1 MAINPSRPTML
12 QNLRPLSSAFAL
24 PIAALVTV
32 LVIAIASYHASQEA
46 EHMLEVRTRA
56 NVQDLGA
63 ATAAAI
69 EKFWIAPWSHTALR
83 MVQSPDLHCV
93 IERGAPDCLE
103 RLRHQWAGALRTD
116 DNIFFIYFGLADG
129 RIHFMPDEIPLP
141 EDYDMKSRP
150 WYQTGMRSTR
160 ALEWTAPYAEIITGK
175 SIITAVVPLRDA
187 ALKTQGVFSM
197 DISLAKLHI
206 LLQNL
211 YLPAGASL
219 VLFDAAG
226 NRLDASDSSSQID
239 RSSLPDT
246 PGIDEATLAGRR
258 YLRHTRAPLSNGW
271 RLQILVEH
279 PAAGVQGLT
288 PRDIQFV
295 ALFVALLIVFLA
307 LWGVAH
313 RLFMARGKTV
323 ALVHYFAA
331 AAKGAPLARIFPEHS
346 HYALINS
353 YFNRALKHARHNAR
367 KREQYEKD
375 AFELA
380 FLRAQINPHFLH
392 NALNTILNTLHED
405 ADRAHALL
413 VHLNAYLRNSFD
425 FWSEDQFVPLHAEI
439 ELVQDWLAI
448 EAARFEHGVSIHFDI
463 RADLRRRVPAAM
475 LQPIIENALH
485 HGILEHRDSGRIDVR
500 IVDTTTAIEFS
511 VADDGVG
518 FDPVAIRQQ
527 PGRRGIGMENIHR
540 RLSRLYGSGL
550 VIDSAP
556 GSGTRIAWRVPI
568 DPVHLDLVPDHA

>member
-1 MAINPSRPTML
+1 MAINPSRPAML

-32 LVIAIASYHASQEA
+32 LVIAIASYHASQET
-46 EHMLEVRTRA
+46 ERVLEARTRA

-69 EKFWIAPWSHTALR
+69 EKFWIDPWSRTALR
-83 MVQSPDLHCV
+83 MAQSPDLRCIV
-93 IERGAPDCLE
+93 ERAAPDCIE
-103 RLRHQWAGALRTD
+103 RLRQQWAGALRAD
-116 DNIFFIYFGLADG
+116 DNIFFIYVGLAGG
-129 RIHFMPDEIPLP
+129 RIHFLPDEKPLP
-141 EDYDMKSRP
+141 DDYDMKSRP
-150 WYQTGMRSTR
+150 WYQTGMRSTNV
-160 ALEWTAPYAEIITGK
+160 LDWTAPYAEIITGK
-175 SIITAVVPLRDA
+175 SIITAVVPLREA
-187 ALKTQGVFSM
+187 NRQTHTQQTQGVFCI
-197 DISLAKLHI
+197 DISLAQLHT

-226 NRLDASDSSSQID
+226 NRLDASDSFSQID
-239 RSSLPDT
+239 SSSLPDT

-313 RLFMARGKTV
+313 RLFVARSKTV

-331 AAKGAPLARIFPEHS
+331 AAKGAPLTRIFPEHS

-353 YFNRALKHARHNAR
+353 YFNRALKHARQNAR

-405 ADRAHALL
+405 VGRAHALL

-439 ELVQDWLAI
+439 ELVDDWLAI
-448 EAARFEHGVSIHFDI
+448 EAARFEHGVFIHFDI
-463 RADLRRRVPAAM
+463 RADRRRRVPAAM

-500 IVDTTTAIEFS
+500 IVDTATAIEFS

-527 PGRRGIGMENIHR
+527 PGRRGIGLENIHR

-556 GSGTRIAWRVPI
+556 GSGTRIAWRVPL
-568 DPVHLDLVPDHA
+568 DPEPDHA